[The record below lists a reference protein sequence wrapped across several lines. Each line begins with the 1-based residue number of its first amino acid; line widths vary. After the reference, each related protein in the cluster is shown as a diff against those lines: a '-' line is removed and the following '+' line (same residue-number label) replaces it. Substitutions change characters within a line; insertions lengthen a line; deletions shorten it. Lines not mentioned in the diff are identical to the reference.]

1 MDEKFIVVNI
11 KEYIKLGDQGIN
23 ALKKIFSK
31 FNCNK
36 NKDVEH
42 FLLNQSI
49 EFSKK
54 NQSVTYL
61 ILNQNNGLI
70 LGYFTITI
78 KPIIVH
84 GECFSKNI
92 QRKFARVSEQN
103 TSDGTYN
110 MSAYLIAQIGKNFH
124 DDVRLAITG
133 KRLLEIALDKIMELQ
148 YMVGGMVVFLEA
160 DNNEKLMKFYELE
173 NGFKRFDVRQTK
185 DEKHTLVQLL
195 KVL

>member
-1 MDEKFIVVNI
+1 
-11 KEYIKLGDQGIN
+11 
-23 ALKKIFSK
+23 
-31 FNCNK
+31 
-36 NKDVEH
+36 
-42 FLLNQSI
+42 
-49 EFSKK
+49 
-54 NQSVTYL
+54 
-61 ILNQNNGLI
+61 
-70 LGYFTITI
+70 
-78 KPIIVH
+78 
-84 GECFSKNI
+84 
-92 QRKFARVSEQN
+92 
-103 TSDGTYN
+103 